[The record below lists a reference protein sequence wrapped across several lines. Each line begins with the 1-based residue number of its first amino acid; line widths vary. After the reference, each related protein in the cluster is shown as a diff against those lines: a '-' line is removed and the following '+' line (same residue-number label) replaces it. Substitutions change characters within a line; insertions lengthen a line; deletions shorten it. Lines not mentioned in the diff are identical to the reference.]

1 MQMKLKFELLSVI
14 AARPIPRGNF
24 YNGGLSPAKLL
35 QLPFV
40 ALLPLFLNT
49 FGVFR
54 LWVSL
59 LIWSV

>member
-24 YNGGLSPAKLL
+24 HNGGLSPAKLL

-40 ALLPLFLNT
+40 PRLPLFLNT

-54 LWVSL
+54 LWV
-59 LIWSV
+59 